1 MAPFLRES
9 ERGARVERPSQDVLP
24 RATIYDPALVA
35 HLPPSVAG
43 PSAMNAMANALD
55 ALCAPNASPLDAFA
69 ATEAMRVIRAAL
81 PRLLANSADNT
92 AWSDALYG
100 AWLAGAGLSS
110 STIHSKLCQALADTF
125 GLVHA
130 EVACVMLPYT
140 AAYRRDFAPK
150 AMREAAAAMR
160 TDDAPQALY
169 ELMQLAAPRKSLRQM
184 EVTANELETLCDRVK
199 DSDGLESA
207 SRADCLEMLM
217 AAYEGR
223 RP

>member
-1 MAPFLRES
+1 
-9 ERGARVERPSQDVLP
+9 
-24 RATIYDPALVA
+24 
-35 HLPPSVAG
+35 
-43 PSAMNAMANALD
+43 
-55 ALCAPNASPLDAFA
+55 
-69 ATEAMRVIRAAL
+69 
-81 PRLLANSADNT
+81 
-92 AWSDALYG
+92 
-100 AWLAGAGLSS
+100 
-110 STIHSKLCQALADTF
+110 
-125 GLVHA
+125 
-130 EVACVMLPYT
+130 MLPYT

-169 ELMQLAAPRKSLRQM
+169 DLMQLAAPRKSLRQM

-207 SRADCLEMLM
+207 SRADWLAMLM